1 MTLLNLDPEQEWKK
15 KFPLN
20 IFMQTYTNEIL
31 IHYRAT
37 SKERDV
43 THVAE
48 LTQRNLQRGH
58 RGGGQ
63 THTRSAIRF
72 EHLNG
77 VISIFCPFV
86 L

>member
-37 SKERDV
+37 SRERDV
-43 THVAE
+43 THVKE
-48 LTQRNLQRGH
+48 
-58 RGGGQ
+58 
-63 THTRSAIRF
+63 AIAMRRK
-72 EHLNG
+72 NG
-77 VISIFCPFV
+77 AK
-86 L
+86 

>member
-37 SKERDV
+37 SRERDV
-43 THVAE
+43 THVFFPIKINIIINI
-48 LTQRNLQRGH
+48 LKKITQA
-58 RGGGQ
+58 
-63 THTRSAIRF
+63 SM
-72 EHLNG
+72 
-77 VISIFCPFV
+77 
-86 L
+86 